1 MFYLPNATI
10 LQRHGLSTNI
20 KWGES
25 LRWSFHPNSAWNIE
39 ETTINEN
46 MHPVLLFDEN
56 IFENPPKK
64 IKEAKENRQP
74 DGPIELT
81 CTKMFPKRLI
91 KVF

>member
-10 LQRHGLSTNI
+10 LLRHGLSTDI
-20 KWGES
+20 KWGAS
-25 LRWSFHPNSAWNIE
+25 SRWSFHPNFTWGSE
-39 ETTINEN
+39 ETINGN
-46 MHPVLLFDEN
+46 THPISLFDEN
-56 IFENPPKK
+56 IFENPSKK

>member
-1 MFYLPNATI
+1 MELC
-10 LQRHGLSTNI
+10 
-20 KWGES
+20 
-25 LRWSFHPNSAWNIE
+25 NSI
-39 ETTINEN
+39 T
-46 MHPVLLFDEN
+46 VLLFHEN

>member
-1 MFYLPNATI
+1 MRPPDVRRLYTALA
-10 LQRHGLSTNI
+10 
-20 KWGES
+20 
-25 LRWSFHPNSAWNIE
+25 
-39 ETTINEN
+39 
-46 MHPVLLFDEN
+46 VLGRNNHRIDASHFKIIFIEN

-64 IKEAKENRQP
+64 IKEAKETRQP